1 MKEKPEGIR
10 TGDDWL
16 VDQRCEEVQFR
27 ATKSGTDIRTL
38 FCHSDIE
45 LLKQDL
51 RYLVGSRNLKQRK
64 SANKNGA

>member
-45 LLKQDL
+45 QAFEAGFEVLGGFAQFETTQI
-51 RYLVGSRNLKQRK
+51 S
-64 SANKNGA
+64 